1 MSGQLRWRMGL
12 DTTARL
18 LHATP
23 MSELVPP
30 LGIPPT
36 DWEATPPTVRASI
49 LALLDQVQTLQAR
62 LADLDAQLKQHSRN
76 SSRPP
81 SSDPPS
87 APPRPTRSSTGR
99 PRGAQPGHP
108 GHQRELLPPEQVDEL
123 VVHRPTTC
131 PHCQTALSAALPATA
146 VLRQQVWEVPPIQPH
161 VTEHQFPTVTCPH
174 CQTPVRAARPPD
186 SPPGAFGPRVAALVS
201 LLHGRYRLSD
211 RETLALLDD
220 LCGLPLSL
228 GSVPGLCQ
236 TVSAAV
242 APVYG
247 TVQAT
252 VEAQPMA
259 NVDETS
265 WKEAGARRWLWV
277 AVTTVC
283 TLFQVAQHR
292 SAAALQAVL
301 GDAYTG
307 VVGSDRYCA
316 YNSLPVE
323 RRQLCWA
330 HLKRNWQAFRER
342 DGPVG
347 VWGEAALKHIDQL
360 FAVWH
365 RFRAGDLDRAGL
377 QAAMAPVERDLR
389 VLVERGRDELPWE
402 KARGFCRD
410 LLLVWPGLWTFV
422 TVAGVEP
429 TNNAAER
436 ALRPAVLWRKGC
448 FGTQSDSGS
457 RFVAHILT
465 VTATC
470 RQQERHVLT
479 FLTDAVRAHWAGL
492 PAPTLIA
499 TP

>member
-1 MSGQLRWRMGL
+1 MS
-12 DTTARL
+12 DA
-18 LHATP
+18 
-23 MSELVPP
+23 VPP
-30 LGIPPT
+30 LGIDPAEW
-36 DWEATPPTVRASI
+36 DATPPGVRAVVYT
-49 LALLDQVQTLQAR
+49 LLTQVQALQGQVADLQRQVADLQAQR
-62 LADLDAQLKQHSRN
+62 KQHSGN

-87 APPRPTRSSTGR
+87 APPRPKRTPTGR

-108 GHQRELLPPEQVDEL
+108 GHQRELLPPGEVDTL
-123 VVHRPTTC
+123 VVHRPTAC
-131 PHCQTALSAALPATA
+131 PHCQTALPADLPATE
-146 VLRQQVWEVPPIQPH
+146 VLRQQVWEVPPVRPH

-174 CQTPVRAARPPD
+174 CQTSVRVPRPPEV
-186 SPPGAFGPRVAALVS
+186 PRGAFGPRVAALVS

-211 RETLALLDD
+211 RETVALLAD
-220 LCGLPLSL
+220 LYGLPLSL
-228 GSVPGLCQ
+228 GSVPALCQ
-236 TVSAAV
+236 TVSHAL

-247 TVQAT
+247 EVQAA
-252 VEAQPMA
+252 VAAQPLA

-277 AVTTVC
+277 AVTAVG
-283 TLFQVAQHR
+283 TLFRLAQHR
-292 SAAALQAVL
+292 SAAALQALL
-301 GDAYTG
+301 GEHYTG
-307 VVGSDRYCA
+307 LVGSDRYCA
-316 YNSLPVE
+316 YNSLPVA

-347 VWGEAALKHIDQL
+347 TWGEEASQLIDQL
-360 FAVWH
+360 FAVWY
-365 RFRAGDLDRAGL
+365 RFRVGELDRAGL
-377 QAAMAPVERDLR
+377 QAQMAPVERDLR
-389 VLVERGRDELPWE
+389 ALVERGRDALPWE

-410 LLLVWPGLWTFV
+410 LLLVWPALWTFV
-422 TVAGVEP
+422 AVEGVEP

-448 FGTQSDSGS
+448 YGTQSDSGS
-457 RFVAHILT
+457 QFVAHILT

-479 FLTDAVRAHWAGL
+479 FLTEAVAAHWAGR
-492 PAPTLIA
+492 PAPTLIT

>member
-1 MSGQLRWRMGL
+1 MR
-12 DTTARL
+12 D
-18 LHATP
+18 
-23 MSELVPP
+23 EVPP
-30 LGIPPT
+30 LGIDPT
-36 DWEATPPTVRASI
+36 EWAATPPGVRAVVQ
-49 LALLDQVQTLQAR
+49 ALLTQVQALQNQVADLQA
-62 LADLDAQLKQHSRN
+62 QLTQHSGN

-87 APPRPTRSSTGR
+87 APPRPKRTPTGR

-108 GHQRELLPPEQVDEL
+108 GHQRELLPPGQVDAL
-123 VVHRPTTC
+123 VVHRPTAC
-131 PHCQTALSAALPATA
+131 PHCRTPLPADLPASA

-161 VTEHQFPTVTCPH
+161 VTEHQFPTVCCPH
-174 CQTPVRAARPPD
+174 GQAAVRAPHPPD
-186 SPPGAFGPRVAALVS
+186 VPPGAFGPRVAALVS

-211 RETLALLDD
+211 RETVALLAD

-228 GSVPGLCQ
+228 GSVPALCQ
-236 TVSAAV
+236 TVSRAL
-242 APVYG
+242 APVYER
-247 TVQAT
+247 VQAT
-252 VEAQPMA
+252 VEAQPMV

-265 WKEAGARRWLWV
+265 WKETGTRHWLWV
-277 AVTTVC
+277 AVTAVC
-283 TLFQVAQHR
+283 TLFRLAQHR
-292 SAAALQAVL
+292 SAAALQALL
-301 GDAYTG
+301 GDTYTG
-307 VVGSDRYCA
+307 LVGSDRYCA

-347 VWGEAALKHIDQL
+347 VWGAEASELIDQL
-360 FAVWH
+360 FAVWY
-365 RFRAGDLDRAGL
+365 RFRAGELDRAGL
-377 QAAMAPVERDLR
+377 QAQMAPVERDLR
-389 VLVERGRDELPWE
+389 ALVERGRDALPWE

-410 LLLVWPGLWTFV
+410 LLLVWPALWTFV
-422 TVAGVEP
+422 TVEGVEP

-448 FGTQSDSGS
+448 FGTQSASGS

-479 FLTDAVRAHWAGL
+479 FLTEAVAAHWAGR
-492 PAPTLIA
+492 PAPTLIT